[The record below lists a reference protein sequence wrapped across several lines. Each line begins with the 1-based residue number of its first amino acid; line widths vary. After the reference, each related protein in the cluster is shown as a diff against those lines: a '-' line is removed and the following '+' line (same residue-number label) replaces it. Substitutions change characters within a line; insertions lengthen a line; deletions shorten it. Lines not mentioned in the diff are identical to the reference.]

1 MIHPLYINGR
11 FLSYSILLLLPLLLA
26 FRMEAQAPDPFP
38 LPLIYEPTLRLYIA
52 TDGMDGAAGDSL
64 QPLATF
70 HGALD
75 RLVAL
80 TIGQQGEV
88 YAEVVLLPG
97 VYPFALVQPPARY
110 QVEDRR
116 LHVSV
121 RGVGEVILDGSGFS
135 LSGGS
140 GMVHLLGSH
149 IAVRNLRIPYSPSNG
164 VRFGFDW
171 NGTLINPGD
180 ILIEDLEVRQTA
192 GHGIIV
198 GTGPL
203 SSANPLALTPM
214 AERFAIRRCHVHQSV
229 NYNQP
234 ATQWGS
240 AIKFHNVRYGLVEQ
254 CLVHDNGGEGI
265 NVDLGEAILIR
276 DNVTRDNLANIYL
289 DKAMDCT
296 IERNLVYYEDRVMTG
311 ILLGLEP
318 FSAFVT
324 DHFMRNIHI
333 RNNVI
338 LNAAAGINV
347 WQGTISGLQR
357 GYFTGIDIRHNTI
370 IGKRVGNGAPI
381 GFSYETFLG
390 QPVPNVQFADLTVQ
404 GNLVAA
410 HPDSLNNGRLMS
422 ASLNPQPGLKA
433 AYNLWSKHPVV
444 GHDPGTDRIEPS
456 LPLAL
461 GPDQVPS
468 LRPHADSL
476 PSLVLAVP
484 NDLALAEDFL
494 HLPRFADGTNAG
506 AMERDTS
513 GEASSQVPDITTGQP
528 DLIVSPNPF
537 RGGCQVSGGSLS
549 EQPEFVVVQDPLGRA
564 TPFTFRW
571 QSGRMDLDLAA
582 ATSGMYFLILRWG
595 LKRQVLPLYVL

>member
-1 MIHPLYINGR
+1 MMKFPFPVRSCLSGL
-11 FLSYSILLLLPLLLA
+11 FLVLIAWSLP
-26 FRMEAQAPDPFP
+26 AQAPDPLP
-38 LPLIYEPTLRLYIA
+38 LPEVYPPERTLYIGV
-52 TDGMDGAAGDSL
+52 DGQDGNPGDSL

-70 HGALD
+70 AGALD

-80 TIGQQGEV
+80 TAGESGDR

-97 VYPFALVQPPARY
+97 TYTFPLVQPLSRY
-110 QVEDRR
+110 QVGDRR

-121 RGVGEVILDGSGFS
+121 RGQGQVVLDGNGLT

-149 IAVRNLRIPYSPSNG
+149 IAVRNLQIAYSPSNG

-171 NGTLINPGD
+171 NGTVVNPGD
-180 ILIEDLEVRQTA
+180 ILIEDVEVSQTA

-198 GTGPL
+198 GIGPL
-203 SSANPLALTPM
+203 NTANPLALTPK

-234 ATQWGS
+234 AAQWGS
-240 AIKFHNVRYGLVEQ
+240 AIKFLNVRYGLVEQ

-296 IERNLVYYEDRVMTG
+296 IERNLVYYQERVMTG

-318 FSAFVT
+318 FSALVT
-324 DHFMRNIHI
+324 DHFMRNIRI
-333 RNNVI
+333 RNNII

-370 IGKRVGNGAPI
+370 IGKRIGNGAPI

-390 QPVPNVQFADLTVQ
+390 QPVPNVQFADLKVM

-422 ASLNPQPGLKA
+422 ASLNPQPGLQA

-456 LPLAL
+456 LPLAV

-476 PSLVLAVP
+476 PALVLTVP

-494 HLPRFADGTNAG
+494 LLPRFADGTNAG
-506 AMERDTS
+506 ALERDTS
-513 GEASSQVPDITTGQP
+513 GETTSRVSEFPAGQP
-528 DLIVSPNPF
+528 DLIVLPNPF
-537 RGGCQVSGGSLS
+537 RGACQVSGRSLN
-549 EQPEFVVVQDPLGRA
+549 EQPEFVAVQDPLGRV

-571 QSGRMDLDLAA
+571 QAGRLELDLNGAA
-582 ATSGMYFLILRWG
+582 SGMHYLILRRG
-595 LKRQVLPLYVL
+595 EKRQVIPLYVL